1 MAEHINNTTP
11 LSSGGHQ
18 WLWSDAAVMDK
29 ALSTVGTKG
38 AASFALGQGP
48 RMGVIVGELRG
59 TGQSLALAQTA
70 LNALEAA
77 IEALATSGAKVPWED
92 NLGHSGGA
100 LVILRYRRTGP
111 RGMSAQAK
119 ACWQRYAIE
128 IRDNRVDF

>member
-1 MAEHINNTTP
+1 MSEHINNTTP

-18 WLWSDAAVMDK
+18 WLWGDAQVMDK
-29 ALSTVGTKG
+29 ALATVGTKG
-38 AASFALGQGP
+38 AVSFALGQGP

-70 LNALEAA
+70 LNAREAA
-77 IEALATSGAKVPWED
+77 IEALAASGSKVAWED
-92 NLGHSGGA
+92 NLGHHGTA

-111 RGMSAQAK
+111 RGLSAPAK

-128 IRDNRVDF
+128 VRDNRVDF

>member
-1 MAEHINNTTP
+1 MAEHINNQTP

-18 WLWSDAAVMDK
+18 WLWGDAQVMDK
-29 ALSTVGTKG
+29 ALATVGCKG

-48 RMGVIVGELRG
+48 RLGAIVGELRG

-77 IEALATSGAKVPWED
+77 IEALIASGAKVPWED
-92 NLGHSGGA
+92 NLGHSGTA

-111 RGMSAQAK
+111 RGLSAPAK